1 MKSYFR
7 AYYDPTAEE
16 LGKLWEHGLVILDAN
31 ALLNFFRYTPA
42 TRDAFFGVL
51 DSREALL
58 WIPYQVGLEFHSNR
72 RGVIASQRQ
81 AFAKTVNALGE
92 ILNNSEAALDK
103 LDLKRHSAL
112 DVGGMKDAVKSAID
126 QLIEDIEALRRQ
138 HDDDSRSREH
148 DETLAHI
155 TRLYE
160 GRVGGPYGDEAL
172 AKVYA
177 EGKKRYA
184 VKRPPGYKDSS
195 KGEPGMYGDLVLWK
209 QILDV
214 GEDQKKPAIFVTE
227 DVKEDWWLEVSG
239 EKKGPRPELVEEYFE
254 ASGERIHFYTPER
267 FIEFA
272 GQRGVQVSIDA
283 RAEVE
288 KVSDAQRRAADSAA
302 AELTWRAG
310 AASEGWHFSTR
321 SRDTERA
328 LTMRVLAAR
337 QRIAEVSGQLVAIE
351 ERLRELDS
359 LLFEYEDGQSSL
371 LPIEGVS
378 AERARLA
385 REHAALLEG
394 LEVAREAL
402 DVMEAELSRH
412 DEDRQARDRIIKA
425 RFRDAGWAI
434 PEA

>member
-7 AYYDPTAEE
+7 AYYDPSAEE
-16 LGKLWEHGLVILDAN
+16 LGKLWEDGLVILDAN

-58 WIPYQVGLEFHSNR
+58 WIPHQVGLEFHSSR
-72 RGVIASQRQ
+72 RGVIAGQRQ
-81 AFAKTVNALGE
+81 AFAKTVDALRE
-92 ILNNSEAALDK
+92 ILKDSEAALDK

-112 DVGGMKDAVKSAID
+112 DVRGMKTAVKSAID
-126 QLIEDIEALRRQ
+126 QLVEETESLRRK
-138 HDDDSRSREH
+138 HDEDARLREH

-160 GRVGGPYGDEAL
+160 SRVGRPYGDEAL
-172 AKVYA
+172 AKIYA

-214 GEDQKKPAIFVTE
+214 GEDQKKPAIFVTD

-272 GQRGVQVSIDA
+272 GRRGAQVSPDA
-283 RAEVE
+283 QAEVE
-288 KVSDAQRRAADSAA
+288 KVSDAQRRAADSAIA
-302 AELTWRAG
+302 GWTWRAG
-310 AASEGWHFSTR
+310 GASEGWHFSTR

-351 ERLRELDS
+351 ERLLELDS

-378 AERARLA
+378 EERARLA
-385 REHAALLEG
+385 REHAALSED
-394 LEVAREAL
+394 LEVARDVL
-402 DVMEAELSRH
+402 DETEAELSRH
-412 DEDRQARDRIIKA
+412 EEERQERDRLVKA
-425 RFRDAGWAI
+425 RFRDAGWVI
-434 PEA
+434 PEG